1 MCEFC
6 LKHGEGEKWYLQTK
20 NYSEDL
26 LADVR
31 RRRFIEQ
38 FSDPAVIAGEIGK
51 GVRGMERL
59 QRMPRFISYML
70 KRMLVRNMKKVHFG
84 QVVPIEEDSVLVVKK
99 GIEHEARNV
108 SPTETL
114 KLFCV
119 FIPPMK
125 LSPALTELAEKTKEF
140 LG

>member
-1 MCEFC
+1 MHTHPDSDEIIHFC
-6 LKHGEGEKWYLQTK
+6 GRGE
-20 NYSEDL
+20 
-26 LADVR
+26 
-31 RRRFIEQ
+31 
-38 FSDPAVIAGEIGK
+38 AVVDGRVIP
-51 GVRGMERL
+51 V
-59 QRMPRFISYML
+59 
-70 KRMLVRNMKKVHFG
+70 
-84 QVVPIEEDSVLVVKK
+84 EEDSVLVVKK

-125 LSPALTELAEKTKEF
+125 LSPALTELAEETKRS

>member
-1 MCEFC
+1 MPVYNGWELPSAKLSEKRAARIVASPETTGYENATVLFSLLLPDGGTTGLHIHPDSDEIIHFC
-6 LKHGEGEKWYLQTK
+6 GRGEVVM
-20 NYSEDL
+20 D
-26 LADVR
+26 
-31 RRRFIEQ
+31 
-38 FSDPAVIAGEIGK
+38 
-51 GVRGMERL
+51 
-59 QRMPRFISYML
+59 
-70 KRMLVRNMKKVHFG
+70 G

-125 LSPALTELAEKTKEF
+125 LSPVLTELAEKTKEF